1 MREKLL
7 DNKLTKSISS
17 TRIFKPVIIDVM
29 LKSPKTNTLGS
40 GLFHR
45 LPSILDEVASKTK

>member
-45 LPSILDEVASKTK
+45 LPSMLDEVASKTE